1 MTVYVVNEIHLYPEV
16 DGMGE
21 TLGVFSSEEKA
32 KEAIERFR
40 PDVEYYLGTG
50 AERAYKLVIKEFEM
64 DLA

>member
-16 DGMGE
+16 DGLGE

-32 KEAIERFR
+32 RKFMEEIR
-40 PDVEYYLGTG
+40 PDVEYYLGIG
-50 AERAYKLVIKEFEM
+50 AKNAYRLVIEEFEM